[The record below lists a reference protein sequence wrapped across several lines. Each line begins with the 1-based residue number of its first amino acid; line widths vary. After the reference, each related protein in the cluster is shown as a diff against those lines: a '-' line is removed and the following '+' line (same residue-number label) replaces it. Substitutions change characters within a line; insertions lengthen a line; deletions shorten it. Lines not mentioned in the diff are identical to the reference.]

1 MPTRADLREFCQGEA
16 PVWIPDERRRAQ
28 STPDAILACLRSA
41 PGGGG
46 NPHDALLAD
55 TAQTQLETHAYK
67 PKKCANRETRR
78 AGFKNKA
85 HSNDNNHL
93 AALRN
98 RSQRWERGETYPSKR
113 PL

>member
-41 PGGGG
+41 PGGG

-85 HSNDNNHL
+85 HSNGNNNL